1 MRGWVHALNYDT
13 ACGSC
18 ELTAL
23 LHVSTAGAVPQLPL
37 TSIYMCVDYQ
47 LTKVVYTD
55 YTGIDGIGDAKYRY

>member
-1 MRGWVHALNYDT
+1 MRGWVHAPNYDT

-18 ELTAL
+18 GLTAP
-23 LHVSTAGAVPQLPL
+23 LHVSTAVPQLPL
-37 TSIYMCVDYQ
+37 TSIYVCVDYL